1 MPQVFEFLLNIQG
14 MERSW
19 VYRIPIQEE
28 PVYVGR
34 IPGVEIQLAHQ
45 QVSRRHAAL
54 RCTDTECVLVDMG
67 SANGTILNG
76 KKLAPQL
83 PVTLRTGDSIQIGP
97 FKLDFEQKLLET
109 RDAPEASGEPVLPM
123 GEVEELPIEAKA
135 EHPAPPPPPP
145 PVDTPPPIVAS
156 PARPPFDPSK
166 PPPGL
171 AFEGERLLSYLPS
184 IYHTDFMK
192 YFMGIFEA
200 ILFPIEWQI
209 DNFDLLLDPSTAPNS
224 FLAWLA
230 NWFDQVFDA
239 SWTDAQRRAFLKEA
253 YAIYSRSGTRW
264 ALSRILQ
271 IYCGQAPEIDD
282 ESADLPP
289 YTFRVKLSQV
299 GAVDQEQIERLID
312 AHKPTHTAYIL
323 EIGK

>member
-1 MPQVFEFLLNIQG
+1 MPQKFEFLLNIQG
-14 MERSW
+14 SESSW
-19 VYRIPIQEE
+19 VYSIPIQEE
-28 PVYVGR
+28 PVYIGR
-34 IPGVEIQLAHQ
+34 LPGVEIQLAHQ

-76 KKLAPQL
+76 KKLGPQL
-83 PVTLRTGDSIQIGP
+83 PVTLKTGDSIQIGP
-97 FKLDFEQKLLET
+97 FKLDFEQKLVET
-109 RDAPEASGEPVLPM
+109 SDAPEASSEPVIPT
-123 GEVEELPIEAKA
+123 GEIKEVPIETKA
-135 EHPAPPPPPP
+135 EHPVHPPPPP
-145 PVDTPPPIVAS
+145 PVGTPPPIPRS
-156 PARPPFDPSK
+156 PTLPPFDPSQ

-171 AFEGERLLSYLPS
+171 TFEGERLLSYLPS
-184 IYHTDFMK
+184 IYHTDFMRD
-192 YFMGIFEA
+192 FMGIFEA

-209 DNFDLLLDPSTAPNS
+209 DNFDLLLNPGTALSS
-224 FLAWLA
+224 FLPWLA

-239 SWTDAQRRAFLKEA
+239 SWTDVQRRAFLKDA
-253 YAIYSRSGTRW
+253 YSIYSRSGTRW

-289 YTFRVKLSQV
+289 YTFRVKIPRV
-299 GAVDQEQIERLID
+299 GVVDQKQIERLID

-323 EIGK
+323 EMVE

>member
-1 MPQVFEFLLNIQG
+1 M
-14 MERSW
+14 
-19 VYRIPIQEE
+19 
-28 PVYVGR
+28 
-34 IPGVEIQLAHQ
+34 PGVEIQLAHQ

-76 KKLAPQL
+76 KKLAPQM
-83 PVTLRTGDSIQIGP
+83 PVTLKTGDSIQIGP
-97 FKLDFEQKLLET
+97 FKLDFEQKLVET
-109 RDAPEASGEPVLPM
+109 AAEASGEPVIST
-123 GEVEELPIEAKA
+123 GQIEELPIEPEP

-145 PVDTPPPIVAS
+145 PVQTPPPIPQL
-156 PARPPFDPSK
+156 PALPSFDPSSEPSSLMFDGK
-166 PPPGL
+166 
-171 AFEGERLLSYLPS
+171 RLLSYLPS
-184 IYHTDFMK
+184 IYHTDFMRD
-192 YFMGIFEA
+192 FMRLFEV

-209 DNFDLLLDPSTAPNS
+209 DNFDLLLDPGTAPDS
-224 FLAWLA
+224 FLPWLA

-239 SWTDAQRRAFLKEA
+239 SWSDAQRRAFLKEA

-289 YTFRVKLSQV
+289 YTFRVKIAQTGLVEHQ
-299 GAVDQEQIERLID
+299 QIERLIE

-323 EIGK
+323 EMVK

>member
-1 MPQVFEFLLNIQG
+1 MAQAFEFLLNIQG
-14 MERSW
+14 PERSW

-76 KKLAPQL
+76 KKLAPQI
-83 PVTLRTGDSIQIGP
+83 PVTLKTGDSLQIGP
-97 FKLDFEQKLLET
+97 FKLDFEQKVVGT
-109 RDAPEASGEPVLPM
+109 PDAPEASSEPIIPPGEIEKLPV
-123 GEVEELPIEAKA
+123 EAKIERLA
-135 EHPAPPPPPP
+135 SPPPPP
-145 PVDTPPPIVAS
+145 PVDAPPPILPSAALPS
-156 PARPPFDPSK
+156 FDPSK

-171 AFEGERLLSYLPS
+171 RFEGERLLSYLPS

-209 DNFDLLLDPSTAPNS
+209 DNFDLFLDPGTAPNS
-224 FLAWLA
+224 FLPWLA

-289 YTFRVKLSQV
+289 YTFRVKIPQT
-299 GAVDQEQIERLID
+299 GAVEQKQIERLID

-323 EIGK
+323 EIAK